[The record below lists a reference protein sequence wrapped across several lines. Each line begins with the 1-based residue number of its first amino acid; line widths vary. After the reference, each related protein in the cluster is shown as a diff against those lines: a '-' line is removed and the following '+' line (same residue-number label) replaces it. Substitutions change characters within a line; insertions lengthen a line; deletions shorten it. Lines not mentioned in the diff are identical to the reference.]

1 MIPDISTVAQFS
13 NGRWKTYL
21 LDPHTYTR
29 IPPTLEFPTLSN
41 LLGLITD
48 HPATDD
54 SRSQIRTQFGTII
67 TPNQIPPGRIFL
79 NSRIFLVFNSTVCKG
94 RDEFELL
101 FSGLG
106 I

>member
-1 MIPDISTVAQFS
+1 MIPDISAVTQIC

-29 IPPTLEFPTLSN
+29 IPPTLEFPTLPN
-41 LLGLITD
+41 LLGLVTD
-48 HPATDD
+48 HSPTDD
-54 SRSQIRTQFGTII
+54 PRSQIRTQFGTII
-67 TPNQIPPGRIFL
+67 PAYQVSTGGIFL